1 MLEKNWQK
9 IKERVIVPLWHRR
22 FKSMYESAKL
32 DYDDF
37 ESLAGFELSKALINF
52 DSDKSN
58 IFTYATEVITKKAM
72 TELRDCTR
80 RDKRRVLHIAESVD
94 ALDAT
99 VPEKMSYSIDTD
111 ITEDALSEKM
121 KLYLSKLSTLQK
133 DILYAMSEGYTNEEI
148 IMRLRITDKQRTEAL
163 SAIKSYRNVSILY

>member
-9 IKERVIVPLWHRR
+9 IKERVIVPLWHRK

-58 IFTYATEVITKKAM
+58 IFTYATEVIAKKAM

-94 ALDAT
+94 ALDST
-99 VPEKMSYSIDTD
+99 VPEKMTYNIDQEV
-111 ITEDALSEKM
+111 TEDALSEKM
-121 KLYLSKLSTLQK
+121 KLYLSRLSTLQK
-133 DILYAMSEGYTNEEI
+133 DILYAMSEGYTNDEI
-148 IMRLRITDKQRTEAL
+148 IIRFRITEKERAEAL